1 MGGMSPD
8 VLAMV
13 LASAVVHATWNL
25 WTKQLGPA
33 VRSAPLLWVLTAISS
48 VVYAPFAIGVL
59 LASGW
64 QPSPTAWLMIAG
76 SGVIHVG
83 YFVLLLRGY
92 RAGDLSLV
100 YPLAR
105 GTGPLLATAGAVLLL
120 GERPTPLSVAG
131 ALLIATGVLI
141 IAGRPLALG
150 AAAQKLGPGVAY
162 GLATGV
168 MIAVYTLWDGWS
180 VKRAGIPPLVF
191 YWAGEVVRVLL
202 LSPMALGARREM
214 AELWRAQRWRVLGIA
229 LLSPLSYILI
239 LLALRRGDVGHVA
252 PAREVSIL
260 IGAWLGGAVLGEGD
274 RRRRLVA
281 AAAFAAGVVA
291 LALA

>member
-1 MGGMSPD
+1 MSPD
-8 VLAMV
+8 VLLLV

-25 WTKQLGPA
+25 WTKQLGA
-33 VRSAPLLWVLTAISS
+33 GVRSAPLLWLLTAISS
-48 VVYAPFAIGVL
+48 LAYAPFALGVYAAGDWRPDAGPL
-59 LASGW
+59 VL
-64 QPSPTAWLMIAG
+64 IAG
-76 SGVIHVG
+76 SGLIHVG

-105 GTGPLLATAGAVLLL
+105 GTGPLLAAAGAVALL

-131 ALLIATGVLI
+131 ALLIALGVLVV
-141 IAGRPLALG
+141 AGRPLVAG
-150 AAAQKLGPGVAY
+150 ARSAGPGVFY

-180 VKRAGIPPLVF
+180 VKRAGNPPLVF
-191 YWAGEVVRVLL
+191 YWAGEVVRVVALT
-202 LSPMALGARREM
+202 PFVLGARGAL
-214 AELWRAQRWRVLGIA
+214 AELWRAHRLRLLGIA

-239 LLALRRGDVGHVA
+239 LLALRHGEVGHIA

-260 IGAWLGGAVLGEGD
+260 IGAWLGGRVLGEGD
-274 RRRRLVA
+274 RRRRLAA
-281 AAAFAAGVVA
+281 AAAFAAGVAA
-291 LALA
+291 LALG

>member
-1 MGGMSPD
+1 MAPL
-8 VLAMV
+8 VLALV
-13 LASAVVHATWNL
+13 LSSAIVHATWNL

-33 VRSAPLLWVLTAISS
+33 VRSAPLLWLLTAISS
-48 VVYAPFAIGVL
+48 VAYAPFALGVL
-59 LASGW
+59 AATGW
-64 QPSPTAWLMIAG
+64 RPDARAWVLVAG
-76 SGVIHVG
+76 SGLIHVV

-92 RAGDLSLV
+92 RAADLSVV

-105 GTGPLLATAGAVLLL
+105 GTGPLLAAAGAVLLL

-131 ALLIATGVLI
+131 ALLIATGVLV
-141 IAGRPLALG
+141 IAGRPAGLG
-150 AAAQKLGPGVAY
+150 ARRLGPGVAY
-162 GLATGV
+162 GLATGF
-168 MIAVYTLWDGWS
+168 MIAVYTLWDGWA

-191 YWAGEVVRVLL
+191 YWAGEVVRVLV
-202 LSPMALGARREM
+202 LSPVAIGARAGM
-214 AELWRAQRWRVLGIA
+214 AEIWRTQRWRVLGIA

-239 LLALRRGDVGHVA
+239 LLALRRGDVGHIA

-260 IGAWLGGAVLGEGD
+260 IGAWLGGHVLGEGD

-281 AAAFAAGVVA
+281 AVAFAAGVAA